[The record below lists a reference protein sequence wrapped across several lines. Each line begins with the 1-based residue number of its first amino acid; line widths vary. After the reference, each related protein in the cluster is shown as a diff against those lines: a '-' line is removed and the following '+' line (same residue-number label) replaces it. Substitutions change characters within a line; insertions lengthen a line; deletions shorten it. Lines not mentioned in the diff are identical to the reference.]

1 MSLFDKG
8 LAEVQ
13 ATEGLRYVL
22 RRNPVRAEEI
32 RKSRQDKLLSLR
44 KAIDKE
50 NEYLK
55 GHKQAKIQTAL
66 KRIQAK
72 SLRLKLS
79 GW

>member
-22 RRNPVRAEEI
+22 SGAIPVRAERI
-32 RKSRQDKLLSLR
+32 RKSRQDNCLSLR

-55 GHKQAKIQTAL
+55 GAQA
-66 KRIQAK
+66 
-72 SLRLKLS
+72 
-79 GW
+79 G

>member
-1 MSLFDKG
+1 
-8 LAEVQ
+8 
-13 ATEGLRYVL
+13 VL

-66 KRIQAK
+66 KEDTGQEPATK
-72 SLRLKLS
+72 AVGMGNYFS
-79 GW
+79 GGTTDRAAY